1 MADNDSNRSPD
12 ISGENIL
19 NQAMRDGSETSECVN
34 IDEMMENK
42 AKIDSNRSPN
52 FSEEDEIEALTAETA
67 ANYAR
72 LRKSKSVEKARQAYE
87 AIVNTASVAY
97 EGQLQ
102 AIKINIDERL
112 KKIDQELKEHST

>member
-1 MADNDSNRSPD
+1 MADS
-12 ISGENIL
+12 
-19 NQAMRDGSETSECVN
+19 SETSECVN